1 MSESKDYYQ
10 ILGIKR
16 NATPEEVRE
25 AYLYWVNVLHPD
37 RMLKMPERVRMKAQ
51 DDLKKV
57 NEAYSVL
64 SDLRMRTQY
73 DRKTHANVDVD
84 IKADSY
90 QQARARVEPRAEV
103 YPKVIFLDS
112 KKPRAKQKGTFFIRN
127 VGGECSK
134 ILISN
139 PEKWIKIIRT
149 KSLYPGKKLPMQ
161 VDIEAIAP
169 DRGKTIGSEI
179 RVRLD
184 EIETSVRIEL
194 HTRRRR

>member
-1 MSESKDYYQ
+1 MSENKDYYQ
-10 ILGIKR
+10 ILGIRR

-37 RMLKMPERVRMKAQ
+37 RMLKMPEHVRMKAQ

-64 SDLRMRTQY
+64 SDLRMRAQY
-73 DRKTHANVDVD
+73 DRKMCTGAD
-84 IKADSY
+84 IKTSSY
-90 QQARARVEPRAEV
+90 QQARATVEPRAEV
-103 YPKVIFLDS
+103 YPKIIFLDS
-112 KKPRAKQKGTFFIRN
+112 TKPRAKQRGTFFIRN

-139 PEKWIKIIRT
+139 PEEWIKVMRT
-149 KSLYPGKKLPMQ
+149 KSLYPDKKLPMQ
-161 VDIEAIAP
+161 VDIEAKAP
-169 DRGKTIGSEI
+169 DRGKTVRSEI

-184 EIETSVRIEL
+184 QTETSVKIEIY
-194 HTRRRR
+194 TRKKR

>member
-1 MSESKDYYQ
+1 MSENVDYYQ

-25 AYLYWVNVLHPD
+25 AYLYWANVLHPD
-37 RMLKMPERVRMKAQ
+37 RMLKMPEHVRMKAQ

-64 SDLRMRTQY
+64 SNLRMRVQY
-73 DRKTHANVDVD
+73 DTKMRTSVDTRASD
-84 IKADSY
+84 Y
-90 QQARARVEPRAEV
+90 QQARTKAEPRAEV
-103 YPKVIFLDS
+103 YPKIIFLDS
-112 KKPRAKQKGTFFIRN
+112 TKPRAKQRGAFFIRN

-139 PEKWIKIIRT
+139 PEKWIKVIGT
-149 KSLYPGKKLPMQ
+149 KSLYPDKKLPMQ

-169 DRGKTIGSEI
+169 DRGKTIRSEI

-184 EIETSVRIEL
+184 QVETSIKIEIY
-194 HTRRRR
+194 TRKKR